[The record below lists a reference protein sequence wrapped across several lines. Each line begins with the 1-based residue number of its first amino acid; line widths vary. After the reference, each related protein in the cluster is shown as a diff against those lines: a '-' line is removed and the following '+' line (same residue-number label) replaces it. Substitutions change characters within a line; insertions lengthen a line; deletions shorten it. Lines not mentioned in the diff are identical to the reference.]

1 MAECAILSDT
11 HTCVRACVHALHLM
25 IEMHCALYYIILLF
39 TFIHFAHKN
48 HHIVYVLF
56 DIIVP
61 IVPYFYFIVFKCEN
75 MSQWVNF
82 IYCPSQVLMMMM
94 YNMMMMYII
103 I

>member
-1 MAECAILSDT
+1 M
-11 HTCVRACVHALHLM
+11 
-25 IEMHCALYYIILLF
+25 LLF

-61 IVPYFYFIVFKCEN
+61 IMPYFYFIVFKCKN